1 MYCFVAYFQ
10 VTTEEER
17 VKFTEQLIEGEDWL
31 YGDGETA
38 DAAAF
43 TAKLKE
49 LQVVGKPITLRA
61 SEAELRPEV
70 SRQGFVVF
78 RTAWKWGRQCGVF
91 V

>member
-1 MYCFVAYFQ
+1 

-17 VKFTEQLIEGEDWL
+17 VKFTEQLSEGEDWL

-38 DAAAF
+38 DATAF
-43 TAKLKE
+43 TAKLKG

-70 SRQGFVVF
+70 SLSDVSVAVTWFSVAITQ
-78 RTAWKWGRQCGVF
+78 
-91 V
+91 